1 MSTEGIALFFFTGRA
16 KALVTKIVVIMMA
29 LFLLATT
36 VGAAMSTT
44 EAEQAGRIDRLMD
57 SAISRGLIAGGV
69 VLVGNRQEVLFER
82 AYGRASGEPD
92 ARPMSLDTIF
102 DLASLTKVVAT
113 APAVLKLAEEG
124 RLSLV
129 DPVRK
134 WLPEFVG
141 KGKDDLLIMHLLTHT
156 SGLDDF
162 SLAAAHPLQ
171 SAVEGAATEKIRGE
185 IGSRFRYADINFI
198 LLGEIVR
205 RVTGSGLDQF
215 AQASFFT
222 PLGMSDT
229 EFNPDRER
237 AARCSP
243 TVEEHVLHVGQ
254 VQDSQARQMGGVAGH
269 AGVFSTARDLA
280 RFCRMMLNEGE
291 LEGKRILSQRAV
303 RQMTVPYF
311 SRGGAVVRGL
321 GWDMASP
328 FSSPRGNGFSEFSF
342 GHTGYSGASLWLDP
356 AEDTFVVFLTA
367 RLEYRRTKE
376 FSQLRSEL
384 STLAAELFASPR
396 MSVDVAGARP
406 APE

>member
-1 MSTEGIALFFFTGRA
+1 MLLLMRIALTGLLLSLA
-16 KALVTKIVVIMMA
+16 VAAAAVEPTVVVER
-29 LFLLATT
+29 T
-36 VGAAMSTT
+36 
-44 EAEQAGRIDRLMD
+44 GRIDRLMD

-69 VLVGNRQEVLFER
+69 VLVGNRREILFER
-82 AYGRASGEPD
+82 AYGRVSGEPT
-92 ARPMSLDTIF
+92 ARPMDKDTIF
-102 DLASLTKVVAT
+102 DIASLTKVVAT
-113 APAVLKLAEEG
+113 TPSVLKLAEDG

-129 DPVRK
+129 DPVAK
-134 WLPEFVG
+134 WLPEFAG
-141 KGKDDLLIMHLLTHT
+141 KGKGDLLVMHLLTHT

-162 SLAAAHPLQ
+162 PLSAARPLQ
-171 SAVEGAATEKIRGE
+171 SAVEGAATQRIKGE

-198 LLGEIVR
+198 LLGEIIR
-205 RVTGSGLDQF
+205 RATGSGLDQF
-215 AQASFFT
+215 SQTAFFM
-222 PLGMSDT
+222 PLGMTDT
-229 EFNPDRER
+229 GFNPDQVR

-243 TVEEHVLHVGQ
+243 TVGDHVLYVGQ
-254 VQDSQARQMGGVAGH
+254 VQDFEARQLGGVAGH
-269 AGVFSTARDLA
+269 AGVFSTARDLG

-291 LEGKRILSQRAV
+291 LEGKRTLSARAV

-367 RLEYRRTKE
+367 RLEYKKTRE

-384 STLAAELFASPR
+384 STLAAELFAVPR
-396 MSVDVAGARP
+396 LSADVAGLRTV
-406 APE
+406 PE

>member
-1 MSTEGIALFFFTGRA
+1 MLLTRTALTGLILLVALTAAAAAPTVPTEP
-16 KALVTKIVVIMMA
+16 
-29 LFLLATT
+29 
-36 VGAAMSTT
+36 
-44 EAEQAGRIDRLMD
+44 AGRIDRLMD
-57 SAISRGLIAGGV
+57 SAISHGLIAGGV
-69 VLVGNRQEVLFER
+69 VLVGNRREVLFER
-82 AYGRASGEPD
+82 AYGRVSGESD

-129 DPVRK
+129 DPVEK

-141 KGKDDLLIMHLLTHT
+141 KGKDDLLVLHLLTHT

-162 SLAAAHPLQ
+162 PLEAAHPLQ
-171 SAVEGAATEKIRGE
+171 SAVVGAANQKARGQ

-198 LLGEIVR
+198 LLGEIIR
-205 RVTGSGLDQF
+205 RATGNGLDRF
-215 AQASFFT
+215 AQVSFYV
-222 PLGMSDT
+222 PLGMTDT
-229 EFNPDRER
+229 GFNPDRVL

-243 TVEEHVLHVGQ
+243 TIGDHVLHMGQ
-254 VQDSQARQMGGVAGH
+254 VQDAESRQLGGVAGH

-280 RFCRMMLNEGE
+280 RFCRMMLNDGE
-291 LEGKRILSQRAV
+291 LDGKRVLSTRAV
-303 RQMTVPYF
+303 RQMTAPYF

-356 AEDTFVVFLTA
+356 AEDTFVIFLTA
-367 RLEYRRTKE
+367 RLEYKRVKE
-376 FSQLRSEL
+376 FNQLRSEL
-384 STLAAELFASPR
+384 STLAAELFASPT
-396 MSVDVAGARP
+396 DVAGARMSHQ
-406 APE
+406 